1 MHPNKISEH
10 DTTTFHVFLCFDM
23 QKIIVPYYLTF
34 ESNIRKFSQKLL
46 HNFMFDKYETKR
58 DGLEA
63 NTQICK

>member
-46 HNFMFDKYETKR
+46 HNFMFDKYETK
-58 DGLEA
+58 
-63 NTQICK
+63 